1 MKMSYVVIM
10 HISDSWQQTEAA
22 VFHPEV
28 LHNGLFKILG
38 GHHVVWA
45 CEVQIP
51 RGAHRIKEGANAPP
65 PPLNDTLSCIKYHFS
80 LT

>member
-1 MKMSYVVIM
+1 MYIIIIILGILGVVGDLGWGR
-10 HISDSWQQTEAA
+10 SQA

-28 LHNGLFKILG
+28 FCKRGHNGLFKILRG

-51 RGAHRIKEGANAPP
+51 RGHRIQEGENAPP
-65 PPLNDTLSCIKYHFS
+65 PH
-80 LT
+80 